1 MSDDFNRGM
10 GAEPT
15 NGLAIAALVL
25 GIVSVLLG
33 WIPIVGLVSWILAP
47 LGLVLGLIALGKP
60 YGRPLAIGGI
70 VASAIGLLI
79 CLLWLIGLGA
89 LMAAS
94 AAAG

>member
-10 GAEPT
+10 GPEPT

-94 AAAG
+94 ASAS

>member
-1 MSDDFNRGM
+1 MSDDFNRGR
-10 GAEPT
+10 APEPT

-79 CLLWLIGLGA
+79 CLLWLFFFGA
-89 LMAAS
+89 IVAAS
-94 AAAG
+94 AGAN